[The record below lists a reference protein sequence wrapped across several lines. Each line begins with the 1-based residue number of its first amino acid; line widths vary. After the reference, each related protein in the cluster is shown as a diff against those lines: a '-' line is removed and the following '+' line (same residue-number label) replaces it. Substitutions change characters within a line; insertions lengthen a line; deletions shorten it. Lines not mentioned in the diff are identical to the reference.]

1 MRVMRGGNSPLA
13 DCVSSIDAS
22 SSFKDITCSQT
33 KAKSKPQLV
42 CSTVP
47 LHKFSRASAPKSE
60 RCFRSS
66 RSWSSPL
73 CSRLRR
79 SAWGIFGGRPKGT
92 NRRSGI
98 LLYSTRCCRCW
109 FWSLPVGS
117 SGSLVALLS
126 SAAQSKLR
134 QVANDQHHNTSPM

>member
-79 SAWGIFGGRPKGT
+79 SAWGIFGGPPMET
-92 NRRSGI
+92 NLRSDI
-98 LLYSTRCCRCW
+98 LRYSTQCYRCW
-109 FWSLPVGS
+109 FWLPQAGFSGS
-117 SGSLVALLS
+117 SADS
-126 SAAQSKLR
+126 SSESSQATYRATNFTNL
-134 QVANDQHHNTSPM
+134 HECP